1 MTRQMPTLPIPEVT
15 VAATSRDQANCHE
28 GGHHTPENE
37 SLCRDFH
44 TNWPAAS
51 PPRTSWTAWP
61 QGIARTPW
69 KPSSGPL
76 LALGRDRAAPALL
89 ALALLTPPALAT
101 DFTSQDFLTG
111 NWGGT
116 RDAWQAQGL
125 DFRLNYTAEPLANV
139 AGGEILG
146 GTYADNIGLDLHFDL
161 DRLLGVPHTRLLV
174 KLSKRDGTSVSQRFI
189 APSEGGNTFTAQE
202 VFGTENFKV
211 VNVQF
216 NTRLLED
223 RLDLAYGRLVANDD
237 FLSSPLYCQFVNNS
251 FCGSPKAV
259 FLQNPFTFTAYPVA
273 TWGARLR
280 YDTPGRDWTLQA
292 AIYDGDPELKEGDF
306 LLPSQNP
313 NGTNWGL
320 GDNGVT
326 LAGEVHYHHQRDSD
340 AGLPGVYKLGG
351 FYLTGDY
358 EDLSD
363 PLGGTV
369 KGDGMV
375 WLLAEQMLYRAA
387 PGSSRH
393 LSAFGSL
400 VFSLTDKVN
409 KMTNY
414 FNAGLVYQ
422 GLFPARP
429 RDKTGLGITAGWYSS
444 EYNDGLQAVGLAEKD
459 YEAVVEINHRFVLGH
474 GLALQPDLQYIIR
487 PGGTGDIDNALV
499 VGAKVSLDF

>member
-1 MTRQMPTLPIPEVT
+1 MTSQIQPLPTFTVT
-15 VAATSRDQANCHE
+15 RRGKSGKVPQWTAARQANVPHYAV
-28 GGHHTPENE
+28 
-37 SLCRDFH
+37 L
-44 TNWPAAS
+44 
-51 PPRTSWTAWP
+51 
-61 QGIARTPW
+61 
-69 KPSSGPL
+69 PL
-76 LALGRDRAAPALL
+76 LTLT
-89 ALALLTPPALAT
+89 LLTPPALAS
-101 DFTSQDFLTG
+101 DFARQDFLTG

-125 DFRLNYTAEPLANV
+125 DVRLNYTAEPLANV

-161 DRLLGVPHTRLLV
+161 AKLLGIPHTRLLV
-174 KLSKRDGTSVSQRFI
+174 KLSKRDGTSVSQRFV

-216 NTRLLED
+216 NTR
-223 RLDLAYGRLVANDD
+223 
-237 FLSSPLYCQFVNNS
+237 YCQFVNNS

-280 YDTPGRDWTLQA
+280 YDTPARDWTVQVAL
-292 AIYDGDPELKEGDF
+292 YDGDPELKDGDF

-313 NGTNWGL
+313 NGTHWGL

-326 LAGEVHYHHQRDSD
+326 LAGEVHYHYQRD
-340 AGLPGVYKLGG
+340 AQEGLPGVYKLGG

-369 KGDGMV
+369 KGDGMI
-375 WLLAEQMLYRAA
+375 WLLAEQMLYREAL
-387 PGSSRH
+387 GSDRH

-429 RDKTGLGITAGWYSS
+429 RDKTGLGITVGWYSS
-444 EYNDGLQAVGLAEKD
+444 EYNDGRQAIGLAEKD
-459 YEAVVEINHRFVLGH
+459 YEAVLEINHRFVLGH